1 MNHYTV
7 PMSMKTMK
15 SQMILLLSS
24 AAAAA
29 AAAAPLPKLRAA
41 VIVPGFLNDAQDY
54 MPLARALTARGIPS
68 AVVPMPL
75 LHWIPSIGGRSVRP
89 VLERI
94 HHAVRHVCA
103 MGEAAEDCTDALHV
117 PPVEYSLA
125 DGIADFR
132 TNPGGPLRVGGS
144 EFPDEFP
151 SDVEPR
157 GIFPAAPSEPQGSV
171 ALIGCSAG
179 GYMARI
185 YLSRRSY
192 GGKAYGGKALVHSLV
207 TLGTPHLA
215 GNGLP
220 FENVRWINR
229 EPLPEG
235 VRVLAVGATGTSSD
249 EALAG
254 AYAFCDPSG
263 RGGEG
268 LDGDG
273 VTTSVSAVAL
283 PGAETRLLAGV
294 THYPWTAAPFADWI
308 APGLTK
314 AYRDGKP
321 WYGSERALDEWLPW
335 LLEPWAA
342 SLSSSKL

>member
-1 MNHYTV
+1 
-7 PMSMKTMK
+7 
-15 SQMILLLSS
+15 
-24 AAAAA
+24 
-29 AAAAPLPKLRAA
+29 
-41 VIVPGFLNDAQDY
+41 

-229 EPLPEG
+229 EPLPGG
-235 VRVLAVGATGTSSD
+235 VRVLARSPGRPERRSARRRVRLLRPKRPRRRGPRRRRRDHERLGGRAARCRD
-249 EALAG
+249 ALA
-254 AYAFCDPSG
+254 S
-263 RGGEG
+263 RRH
-268 LDGDG
+268 
-273 VTTSVSAVAL
+273 AL
-283 PGAETRLLAGV
+283 PVDRRAVCRLDRARAYQGV
-294 THYPWTAAPFADWI
+294 P
-308 APGLTK
+308 
-314 AYRDGKP
+314 R
-321 WYGSERALDEWLPW
+321 R
-335 LLEPWAA
+335 
-342 SLSSSKL
+342 

>member
-1 MNHYTV
+1 
-7 PMSMKTMK
+7 
-15 SQMILLLSS
+15 
-24 AAAAA
+24 
-29 AAAAPLPKLRAA
+29 
-41 VIVPGFLNDAQDY
+41 
-54 MPLARALTARGIPS
+54 
-68 AVVPMPL
+68 
-75 LHWIPSIGGRSVRP
+75 
-89 VLERI
+89 
-94 HHAVRHVCA
+94 

-144 EFPDEFP
+144 EFPDEYP
-151 SDVEPR
+151 TDMEPR
-157 GIFPAAPSEPQGSV
+157 GTFPAAPSKPKGSV
-171 ALIGCSAG
+171 ALIGCAAG

-235 VRVLAVGATGTSSD
+235 VRVLAVGATGTWSD

-254 AYAFCDPSG
+254 G
-263 RGGEG
+263 RRVRLLRPKRPRRRGPRRRQRDHER
-268 LDGDG
+268 LGDRAARRQATVAG
-273 VTTSVSAVAL
+273 RCHAL
-283 PGAETRLLAGV
+283 PVDRRAVCRLDRAKA
-294 THYPWTAAPFADWI
+294 YR
-308 APGLTK
+308 K

-342 SLSSSKL
+342 SLSSCTK